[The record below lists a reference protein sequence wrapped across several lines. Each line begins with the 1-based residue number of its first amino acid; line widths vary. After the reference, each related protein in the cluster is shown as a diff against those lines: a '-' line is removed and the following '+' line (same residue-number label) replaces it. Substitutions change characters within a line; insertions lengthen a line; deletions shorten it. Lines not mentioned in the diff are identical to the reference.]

1 MHEKNK
7 LDIVILTDNR
17 YVNPKQKDWYIDQVL
32 QEDKILQKALEK
44 KGLKVCKKDWA
55 DTKFDWNTTKFA
67 IFRTTWDYFDRFNE
81 FINWINKTKKKTTFI
96 NPIETIIWN
105 IDKHYL
111 KDLSENGLNI
121 NPTLFIEKNK
131 KTNLKKLFKKTGW
144 KEAVIKPAISGAAKH
159 TYRIQSSKYSDYEE
173 IFQKLIRE
181 ECMLFQEF
189 MCKICT
195 EGEISIIM
203 IGGEYTH
210 AVRKIAK
217 KGDFRVQDDHGGTVQ
232 EYIATKEEILF
243 AKQCIQNI
251 ATPVAY
257 ARVDIIYDNK
267 NNPSLSELELIEP
280 ELWFRNNPQS
290 ANMLAE
296 EICKIIS

>member
-81 FINWINKTKKKTTFI
+81 FIKWINKTKKKTTFI

-121 NPTLFIEKNK
+121 TPTLFIEKNE
-131 KTNLKKLFKKTGW
+131 KTNLKKENTDN
-144 KEAVIKPAISGAAKH
+144 S
-159 TYRIQSSKYSDYEE
+159 
-173 IFQKLIRE
+173 LI
-181 ECMLFQEF
+181 L
-189 MCKICT
+189 
-195 EGEISIIM
+195 
-203 IGGEYTH
+203 IGPE
-210 AVRKIAK
+210 
-217 KGDFRVQDDHGGTVQ
+217 GDFSTSEIKLAITKKFKPITLGKSRLRTETAGI
-232 EYIATKEEILF
+232 IATHTINL
-243 AKQCIQNI
+243 N
-251 ATPVAY
+251 Y
-257 ARVDIIYDNK
+257 
-267 NNPSLSELELIEP
+267 
-280 ELWFRNNPQS
+280 
-290 ANMLAE
+290 
-296 EICKIIS
+296 